1 MLSNLE
7 KSQTGIR
14 TSILGGQM
22 NLFAVAADQAEK
34 EEENPVLEEI
44 KALDTNSMTPLDA
57 LTKLA
62 ELKGKLEGGE

>member
-22 NLFAVAADQAEK
+22 NLFAAEADQAEK